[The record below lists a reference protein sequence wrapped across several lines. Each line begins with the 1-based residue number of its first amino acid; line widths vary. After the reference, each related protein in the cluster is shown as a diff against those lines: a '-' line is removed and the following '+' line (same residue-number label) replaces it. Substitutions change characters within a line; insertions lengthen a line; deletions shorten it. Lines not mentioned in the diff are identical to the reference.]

1 MPKLSGSFGPSF
13 RSDRRATRASSI
25 VRSICIGSRG
35 FTVSSR
41 LRRDPNSFWNVP
53 SGITMNS
60 SCELPKSEPF
70 SSLTPITRKWTPRIW
85 MLRSIGVAPLKSRSA
100 VP

>member
-1 MPKLSGSFGPSF
+1 MFMIVSEVYMPKLSGSFGPSF

-41 LRRDPNSFWNVP
+41 LRREPNSFWKAP

-60 SCELPKSEPF
+60 SCELPKSDALLLVDADHAE
-70 SSLTPITRKWTPRIW
+70 
-85 MLRSIGVAPLKSRSA
+85 VDAA
-100 VP
+100 